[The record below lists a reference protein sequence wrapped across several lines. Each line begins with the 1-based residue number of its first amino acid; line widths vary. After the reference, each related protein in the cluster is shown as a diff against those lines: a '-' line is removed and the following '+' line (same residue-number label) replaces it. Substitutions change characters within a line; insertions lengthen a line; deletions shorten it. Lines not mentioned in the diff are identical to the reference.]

1 MRVVV
6 RACSAVIAR
15 QGSTDARARLLG
27 LVRVGRRRRAGAAG
41 RRAARLAGRR
51 GRGRAA
57 AAAVAARSRR
67 GRRAPREALRPRP
80 RAAAVRH
87 QLFRVLAHQLR
98 HAVQQRALH
107 RLRAQPRRQLR
118 LAPAPARAQP
128 RTILSSIPLSG
139 FPACKAVRLPLT
151 AFLCAAVTRPCPT
164 CSAALL

>member
-57 AAAVAARSRR
+57 AVAARSRR

-87 QLFRVLAHQLR
+87 QLFRVLAHQLG

-118 LAPAPARAQP
+118 LAAAPARAQP
-128 RTILSSIPLSG
+128 RTRRS
-139 FPACKAVRLPLT
+139 
-151 AFLCAAVTRPCPT
+151 
-164 CSAALL
+164 